1 MGSSLQSAIKAWN
14 KTIIR
19 DGISHQFSVSYEE
32 IKRILP
38 LFWQAIRQGDITKV
52 NDYIETYSHQ
62 LLEELDD
69 EGNSVFFYAR
79 RKFMIHHLARACEV
93 GGLSSQEILNRPNK
107 QGITLLEQEAL
118 RCNFQLDDL
127 MQALIDAGA
136 SIELILQ
143 KYPIGVLKAAA

>member
-1 MGSSLQSAIKAWN
+1 MGSSLQSAIKAWH

-32 IKRILP
+32 IRRILP

-52 NDYIETYSHQ
+52 NDYIQIYSHQ
-62 LLEELDD
+62 LLQELDD
-69 EGNSVFFYAR
+69 EGNSVFFYAH
-79 RKFMIHHLARACEV
+79 RKRMVRYLARACEV
-93 GGLSSQEILNRPNK
+93 SGLSSQEILNRSNK
-107 QGITLLEQEAL
+107 QGVTLLEQEAL

-136 SIELILQ
+136 SIELVLE
-143 KYPIGVLKAAA
+143 KYPTGASKAAA